1 MNNVVADD
9 GSLSFLKLRRK
20 ETNRQ
25 FNCEKVNQQKLVNTT
40 FWIVD
45 FVGHIKTQWGEDQ
58 YIVKIKKNL
67 EDPESEAKK
76 FFTGSQAD
84 EDAQAHQENL
94 LPGGHRSECPGH
106 RRQGLQDAHSLVA
119 RLGEVQRFGVSVE

>member
-1 MNNVVADD
+1 MEEETMNNVVADD

-76 FFTGSQAD
+76 FFTGSQD
-84 EDAQAHQENL
+84 IKDVLDAVKEMDKF
-94 LPGGHRSECPGH
+94 P
-106 RRQGLQDAHSLVA
+106 RRVTLRA
-119 RLGEVQRFGVSVE
+119 FGNRYFLE